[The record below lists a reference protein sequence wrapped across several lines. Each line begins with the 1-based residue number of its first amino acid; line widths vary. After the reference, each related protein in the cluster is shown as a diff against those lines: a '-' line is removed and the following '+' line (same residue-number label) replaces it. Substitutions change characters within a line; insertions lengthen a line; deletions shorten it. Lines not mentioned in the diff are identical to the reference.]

1 MSDFG
6 KGFSICAQVHAGV
19 LRRVPPAFC
28 QLVTQCVTNWHYRA
42 FLRLA
47 TQRVTFLSA
56 LPLGW
61 RHGALGKFILICP
74 GRIIGPCSRSS
85 AETRAISKGA
95 SVAAVGEETPNRFR
109 HRRRLS
115 FRGIGGHDL

>member
-1 MSDFG
+1 M
-6 KGFSICAQVHAGV
+6 
-19 LRRVPPAFC
+19 RVFYVGYPRPCVNLSPPPWP
-28 QLVTQCVTNWHYRA
+28 TGHYRA

-61 RHGALGKFILICP
+61 RHSALGKFILICP